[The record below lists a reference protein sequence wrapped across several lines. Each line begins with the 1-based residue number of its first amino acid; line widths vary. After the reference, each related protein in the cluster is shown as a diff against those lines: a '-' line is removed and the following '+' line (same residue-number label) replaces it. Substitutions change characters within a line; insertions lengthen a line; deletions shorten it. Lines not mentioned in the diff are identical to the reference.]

1 MPIEVIKLDDNTVE
15 ITEPKKRSVTVDV
28 IKDEIDS
35 LRDKKQQAVDYYN
48 AQIDIQQNLLS
59 LALASGAKLKKDV

>member
-1 MPIEVIKLDDNTVE
+1 MGIEVIKLDDNTVE
-15 ITEPKKRSVTVDV
+15 ITEPKKRSVTVDA
-28 IKDEIDS
+28 IKDEIDI